1 MERDGA
7 NAASPGN
14 TWRFAQC
21 FGDKGDVDD
30 ITEAD
35 IISTV
40 EFDPTGNYLA
50 TGDKGGRVV
59 MFERSST
66 SSGKKNNC
74 EYRFHTEFQSHEP
87 EFDYLK
93 SLEIEE
99 KINQISWCRRQN
111 AAHLLLS
118 TNDKTIKLWKVFDK
132 PLNAVTEGSLVT
144 GEDPSAMLMS
154 SQTMSTEKSNG
165 SLHPS
170 LLKLGAS
177 GGSTSSPTLS
187 AAQSRL
193 LRLPRLAYHDTII
206 AAVPRKIYANAH
218 AYHINSLSVNSD
230 GETYISADDLRIN
243 LWNLGISDKSFNI
256 VDIKPVNM
264 EELTEV
270 ITAAQFHPTHCNELV
285 YSSSKG
291 TIKLA
296 DMRESALC
304 DRHAKLFEE
313 EEDPASKSF
322 FSEII
327 SSISNVRFSH
337 DGRYLLSRDYLTL
350 KVWDV
355 NMESRPVAT
364 IPIHDYLRPKLCD
377 LYEND
382 CIFDKFEGNWGPS
395 GSTVLT
401 GGYSNYFHLIDWE
414 RDSSVVLQA
423 DKSAFKS
430 KKSAAANKAN
440 GRTPASAG
448 GVGTVDPNNI
458 DFNKKILHTSYH
470 PREDTIAI
478 AATNNLF
485 IFSAN
490 NPAGMPA

>member
-1 MERDGA
+1 
-7 NAASPGN
+7 
-14 TWRFAQC
+14 
-21 FGDKGDVDD
+21 
-30 ITEAD
+30 
-35 IISTV
+35 
-40 EFDPTGNYLA
+40 
-50 TGDKGGRVV
+50 
-59 MFERSST
+59 
-66 SSGKKNNC
+66 
-74 EYRFHTEFQSHEP
+74 
-87 EFDYLK
+87 
-93 SLEIEE
+93 
-99 KINQISWCRRQN
+99 
-111 AAHLLLS
+111 
-118 TNDKTIKLWKVFDK
+118 VFDK
-132 PLNAVTEGSLVT
+132 PLNAVAEGSLAT
-144 GEDPSAMLMS
+144 GEDPSSLLMA
-154 SQTMSTEKSNG
+154 SNTVDLPRTDG
-165 SLHPS
+165 TLHPS
-170 LLKLGAS
+170 LLKLGSPAS
-177 GGSTSSPTLS
+177 GLVTPKLSP
-187 AAQSRL
+187 AQSRL
-193 LRLPRLAYHDTII
+193 LRLPRLVYHDTIV

-270 ITAAQFHPTHCNELV
+270 ITAAQFHPINCNELV

-304 DRHAKLFEE
+304 DRYAKMFEE
-313 EEDPASKSF
+313 EEDQASKSF

-327 SSISNVRFSH
+327 SSLSDVRFSR
-337 DGRYLLSRDYLTL
+337 DGRYILSRDYLSL

-355 NMESRPVAT
+355 NMDSQPVAT
-364 IPIHDYLRPKLCD
+364 FPIHDYLRPKLCD

-382 CIFDKFEGNWGPS
+382 CIFDKFEGIWGPT

-401 GGYSNYFHLIDWE
+401 GSYSNYFHLVDWE

-430 KKSAAANKAN
+430 KKLAAMHRPSGKGPGVQLNANN
-440 GRTPASAG
+440 
-448 GVGTVDPNNI
+448 V
-458 DFNKKILHTSYH
+458 DFNKRILHASYH
-470 PREDTIAI
+470 PREETIAI

-490 NPAGMPA
+490 SPTGAVY